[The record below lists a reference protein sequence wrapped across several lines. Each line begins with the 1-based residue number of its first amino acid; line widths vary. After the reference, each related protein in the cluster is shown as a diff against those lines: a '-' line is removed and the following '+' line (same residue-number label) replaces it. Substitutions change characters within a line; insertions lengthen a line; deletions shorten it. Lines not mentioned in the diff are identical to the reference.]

1 MNKEEIVRLLK
12 EKDDYVSGQEL
23 CEYFGVSRTAVWK
36 AIKQLEKDGYQI
48 EAVNNKGYRLTE
60 SDDMMSAIE
69 ISANIDTKWVAR
81 NLVYHKE
88 TGSTNLDVKALA
100 EEGKQSCCSILY
112 KNCKSRQLY
121 LSIKL
126 TVTV

>member
-81 NLVYHKE
+81 NLV
-88 TGSTNLDVKALA
+88 
-100 EEGKQSCCSILY
+100 
-112 KNCKSRQLY
+112 
-121 LSIKL
+121 
-126 TVTV
+126 